1 MTPPTFVDYAIL
13 LDPTMQ
19 ATLAKHRAER
29 KPCIFCAAP
38 YHTTL
43 IYCDCDAVIRGRMFI
58 VAYDACESC
67 LARGDFATL
76 VDAEYRRD
84 FAEAQTQLERM
95 ARRAHAWLN

>member
-1 MTPPTFVDYAIL
+1 
-13 LDPTMQ
+13 
-19 ATLAKHRAER
+19 
-29 KPCIFCAAP
+29 
-38 YHTTL
+38 
-43 IYCDCDAVIRGRMFI
+43 MFI